1 MSMDNESKENEERRH
16 RLEVESIV
24 AQLRAIDDI
33 MFRKLCENIAFV
45 EEILRVILEDD
56 KITVV
61 EVIPQDSIQN
71 LRGRSVILD
80 AYCKLGNGS
89 YCNVEVQRSDSDD
102 HFRRVRYHAACITAN
117 VVDPGEQFEQ
127 VDDLVVVY
135 ISEFDPFDEGRTVY
149 HVRNMVEETG
159 RAVLDG
165 LREIYVN
172 TKYNDGSE
180 IAELMQCLLEPVVT
194 NPKFPALAK
203 ELQAEKGNVKGDE
216 SMCKLVE
223 EYGQKQKAEGLIEGR
238 KEGIKE
244 GREEG
249 RKEGIKEGKTAGILE
264 TLVSLV
270 KEKSLD
276 PVDAARKANMSESE
290 FMKLVQG

>member
-1 MSMDNESKENEERRH
+1 M
-16 RLEVESIV
+16 
-24 AQLRAIDDI
+24 
-33 MFRKLCENIAFV
+33 
-45 EEILRVILEDD
+45 
-56 KITVV
+56 
-61 EVIPQDSIQN
+61 
-71 LRGRSVILD
+71 
-80 AYCKLGNGS
+80 
-89 YCNVEVQRSDSDD
+89 QRSDSDD

-180 IAELMQCLLEPVVT
+180 IAELMQCFLEPIVT

-223 EYGQKQKAEGLIEGR
+223 EYGERQKAEGV
-238 KEGIKE
+238 
-244 GREEG
+244 
-249 RKEGIKEGKTAGILE
+249 LE
-264 TLVSLV
+264 TLVSLAKKKLLTYDEAA
-270 KEKSLD
+270 KE
-276 PVDAARKANMSESE
+276 ANMSKSE

>member
-1 MSMDNESKENEERRH
+1 MNDESRADEERRH

-180 IAELMQCLLEPVVT
+180 IAELMQCFLEPVVT

-238 KEGIKE
+238 KEG
-244 GREEG
+244 
-249 RKEGIKEGKTAGILE
+249 KTAGTLE
-264 TLVSLV
+264 TLVSLAKKKLLTYDEAA
-270 KEKSLD
+270 KE
-276 PVDAARKANMSESE
+276 ANMSKSE

>member
-1 MSMDNESKENEERRH
+1 MNNESKADEERRH
-16 RLEVESIV
+16 QLEVESLV

-71 LRGRSVILD
+71 LRGRSVVLD

-117 VVDPGEQFEQ
+117 VVNPGEQFEQ

-194 NPKFPALAK
+194 NPKFPALAQ

-223 EYGQKQKAEGLIEGR
+223 EYAQKRAKEYGEQQKAEGLIEGR
-238 KEGIKE
+238 KEGKAE
-244 GREEG
+244 GFL
-249 RKEGIKEGKTAGILE
+249 AA
-264 TLVSLV
+264 LVLLV

>member
-1 MSMDNESKENEERRH
+1 M
-16 RLEVESIV
+16 
-24 AQLRAIDDI
+24 
-33 MFRKLCENIAFV
+33 
-45 EEILRVILEDD
+45 
-56 KITVV
+56 
-61 EVIPQDSIQN
+61 
-71 LRGRSVILD
+71 
-80 AYCKLGNGS
+80 
-89 YCNVEVQRSDSDD
+89 
-102 HFRRVRYHAACITAN
+102 
-117 VVDPGEQFEQ
+117 
-127 VDDLVVVY
+127 
-135 ISEFDPFDEGRTVY
+135 
-149 HVRNMVEETG
+149 EETG

-172 TKYNDGSE
+172 TKHNDGSE

-194 NPKFPALAK
+194 NPKFPALAQ
-203 ELQAEKGNVKGDE
+203 ELQAEKGNVKGDD

-223 EYGQKQKAEGLIEGR
+223 EYAQKRAKEYGEQQKAEGLIEGR
-238 KEGIKE
+238 K
-244 GREEG
+244 EG

>member
-1 MSMDNESKENEERRH
+1 MNDESKADEERRH

-24 AQLRAIDDI
+24 ARLRAIDDI

-61 EVIPQDSIQN
+61 EVIPQNSLQN

-172 TKYNDGSE
+172 TKHNDGCE

-194 NPKFPALAK
+194 NPKFPALAQ

-223 EYGQKQKAEGLIEGR
+223 EYAQKRAKEYGEQQKAEGR
-238 KEGIKE
+238 KEG
-244 GREEG
+244 
-249 RKEGIKEGKTAGILE
+249 KTVGTLE

-270 KEKSLD
+270 NEQLLD
-276 PVDAARKANMSESE
+276 PIDAARKANMSESE
-290 FMKLVQG
+290 FMKLVQQS